1 MGKKPIIGIL
11 GGICSGKS
19 TVASEFGRLGC
30 AVIDADKIAKQL
42 LDEPTVGPRIV
53 KLFGNDI
60 LDAGGKIDRNK
71 LAKIVFSDKT
81 RLTDLTNIL
90 HPPVFERTNKLIEAN
105 SQNNT
110 IPAIVLDIPLL
121 AEVGWEKRCD
131 KLVFVAC
138 DRETRLKRAKNRGL
152 KEENELKI
160 RENFQ
165 ISLDKK
171 AQISHY
177 ILNNNSGLS
186 EVALQ
191 VSRIFNSIMKDI

>member
-71 LAKIVFSDKT
+71 LAKLFFPTKPGLQI
-81 RLTDLTNIL
+81 
-90 HPPVFERTNKLIEAN
+90 
-105 SQNNT
+105 SQ
-110 IPAIVLDIPLL
+110 IFFIR
-121 AEVGWEKRCD
+121 RC
-131 KLVFVAC
+131 LNA
-138 DRETRLKRAKNRGL
+138 
-152 KEENELKI
+152 
-160 RENFQ
+160 Q
-165 ISLDKK
+165 ISLLKRIVK
-171 AQISHY
+171 IIPSRRLCWIYPFLRRLGGKSGAISSFLLLATEKQDLKGRK
-177 ILNNNSGLS
+177 I
-186 EVALQ
+186 AA
-191 VSRIFNSIMKDI
+191 